1 MVVTRAG
8 KKIKIHVVDVRFP
21 GEISTFTKTNLAED
35 AEREIRERL
44 SKCLVAKMYVLRKE
58 NVHL

>member
-8 KKIKIHVVDVRFP
+8 KKIEIHVVDVRFP
-21 GEISTFTKTNLAED
+21 GEISTFTKTNLAQD

-44 SKCLVAKMYVLRKE
+44 AKCIVAKMYVLREE